1 MSAGDK
7 LRNYAT
13 PRLCNPARGFTLVE
27 LLIVLAIIGIL
38 LTAAISSYQVAR
50 VRSRDG
56 KRATD
61 IGQISTALALYEGK
75 HHLFPVDIYAPSG
88 GSPPGLAPEF
98 MNLVPR
104 EPLGGIPY
112 AYVAPAAR
120 NEYHL
125 GATIEGDDS
134 SLRDADSDF
143 DSASLGWDGGFVG
156 GDNAGPCVVGQ
167 QGSFCY
173 DIVEQK

>member
-1 MSAGDK
+1 MNM
-7 LRNYAT
+7 RIEAT
-13 PRLCNPARGFTLVE
+13 TGQRDARAGFTLVE
-27 LLIVLAIIGIL
+27 LLIVVAIIGIL
-38 LTAAISSYQVAR
+38 LTAAISSYQLAR

-61 IGQISTALALYEGK
+61 VSQISTALALYEGR
-75 HHLFPVDIYAPSG
+75 HQQFPADIYAPSG

-104 EPLGGIPY
+104 DPLGGVPY
-112 AYVAPAAR
+112 AYAAPAAR

-125 GATIEGDDS
+125 GATIEGNDS
-134 SLRDADSDF
+134 SLRDADADF
-143 DSASLGWDGGFVG
+143 DSASPGWSGGFIG
-156 GDNAGPCVVGQ
+156 GDNMGPCVVGQ

>member
-1 MSAGDK
+1 M
-7 LRNYAT
+7 
-13 PRLCNPARGFTLVE
+13 ARGFLGWLASFLGGV
-27 LLIVLAIIGIL
+27 LIGVGIVVLFFIVLAIIGIL

-75 HHLFPVDIYAPSG
+75 YYLFPVDIYAPSG

-104 EPLGGIPY
+104 DPLGGVPY
-112 AYVAPAAR
+112 VYAVPTAR

-125 GATIEGDDS
+125 GVTIEGGDS
-134 SLRDADSDF
+134 ALRDVDSDF
-143 DSASLGWDGGFVG
+143 NSAILGWSGGFA
-156 GDNAGPCVVGQ
+156 GDDAAGPCLPALAGR
-167 QGSFCY
+167 FCY
-173 DIVEQK
+173 DIVELK